1 MTHPV
6 PLETSATM
14 IDRGEYH
21 PKAWQLRLQ
30 CASIDLE
37 DCQTLDCEV
46 CPLHSQ
52 SNFRN
57 FCTKYLDKGEL

>member
-6 PLETSATM
+6 PLEIAAGM
-14 IDRGEYH
+14 VDRGVYH
-21 PKAWQLRLQ
+21 PKAYELTWQ
-30 CASIDLE
+30 CSNIDLE
-37 DCQTLDCEV
+37 DCRELDCLD

-52 SNFRN
+52 SNFRA